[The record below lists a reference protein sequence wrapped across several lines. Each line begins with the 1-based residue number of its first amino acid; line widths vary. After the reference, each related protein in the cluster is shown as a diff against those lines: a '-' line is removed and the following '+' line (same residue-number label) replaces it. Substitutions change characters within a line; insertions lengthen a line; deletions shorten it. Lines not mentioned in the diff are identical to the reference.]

1 MYNFIKGV
9 ANIMKIYYTDIVKLN
24 EPIKVWA
31 IVININLELENWVA
45 PRETEVVY
53 HRNIVYSDAL
63 INYISSTNININ
75 LYDNYEEALENYNNE
90 VFNYAKRYQEAIV
103 NNQKYFDG
111 MCKKFIGTD
120 YLIEK
125 MRRG

>member
-1 MYNFIKGV
+1 
-9 ANIMKIYYTDIVKLN
+9 MKIYYTDIVKLN

-63 INYISSTNININ
+63 INYISSTDISIN

-90 VFNYAKRYQEAIV
+90 VFNYAKRYQEAIT
-103 NNQKYFDG
+103 NNQKYFDD

-120 YLIEK
+120 YLVEK